1 MKLDM
6 TLYKFLKYVD
16 EVTFVVNSGFRVIG
30 NAARDLDFVTAL
42 MSGRPVPY
50 KFGAAIL
57 WMQRI
62 ISSYYAKW
70 WPSPSVATPWS
81 KRCGH

>member
-30 NAARDLDFVTAL
+30 NAARD
-42 MSGRPVPY
+42 
-50 KFGAAIL
+50 
-57 WMQRI
+57 
-62 ISSYYAKW
+62 
-70 WPSPSVATPWS
+70 
-81 KRCGH
+81 